1 MKRTINEAI
10 DGCKNAYI
18 EKKKARTSKKVG
30 VEHASKEDILESLQ
44 HLFTYDKNAQ
54 ETLSREDFLS
64 LGLNGGKD
72 SAAKR
77 EKIASV
83 LHLGKPNA
91 KTLWKRL
98 NMLQKT
104 KEDVEHLLKEERK
117 SV

>member
-1 MKRTINEAI
+1 MVVKTVQR
-10 DGCKNAYI
+10 K
-18 EKKKARTSKKVG
+18 EKKIV
-30 VEHASKEDILESLQ
+30 
-44 HLFTYDKNAQ
+44 
-54 ETLSREDFLS
+54 
-64 LGLNGGKD
+64 
-72 SAAKR
+72 
-77 EKIASV
+77 SV

>member
-1 MKRTINEAI
+1 MVVPYYWGYVPTPI
-10 DGCKNAYI
+10 DFC
-18 EKKKARTSKKVG
+18 
-30 VEHASKEDILESLQ
+30 LP
-44 HLFTYDKNAQ
+44 
-54 ETLSREDFLS
+54 
-64 LGLNGGKD
+64 
-72 SAAKR
+72 
-77 EKIASV
+77 SV